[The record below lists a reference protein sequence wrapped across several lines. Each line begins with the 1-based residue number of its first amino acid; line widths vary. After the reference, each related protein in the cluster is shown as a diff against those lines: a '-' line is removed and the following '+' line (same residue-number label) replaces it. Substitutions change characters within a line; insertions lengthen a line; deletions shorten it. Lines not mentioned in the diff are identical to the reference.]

1 MTKKTPYIPLLIYAK
16 RYVLFSLLS
25 FTFIPV
31 TVHSFI
37 ASPYIYVQEMKRMRE

>member
-1 MTKKTPYIPLLIYAK
+1 MDTNSRSDNKTDPNVKKIW
-16 RYVLFSLLS
+16 LLS

-37 ASPYIYVQEMKRMRE
+37 AYQYIFV